1 MIRRKKVSAK
11 KTIERIFTPGDASK
25 YITHDGIQQGDQV
38 VLYCRVSTRQQNHN
52 GNLDT
57 QEQYLRNQ
65 IDKRDAK
72 VVHVVRYVGSGFEPL
87 RLPLAVRF
95 AKQHS
100 AKIVALSTD
109 RFIRHE
115 SFKSTGTKK
124 ARTLRVNTGGL
135 EILREIA
142 KGVELVTLLDPN
154 ATLPECAGL
163 QKKIGQQMKNSKGG
177 RPNKRK
183 PGYKKE
189 RRQKNLPIVFQ
200 LRTEGLKI
208 RDIARKLI
216 IHESTIRHWLRNF
229 SNDESTELK

>member
-52 GNLDT
+52 GNLDA

-65 IDKRDAK
+65 MGKRDAK

-95 AKQHS
+95 AKQHG

-115 SFKSTGTKK
+115 SFKSTGSKK
-124 ARTLRVNTGGL
+124 ARKLRVNTRGL
-135 EILREIA
+135 EDLREIA

-154 ATLPECAGL
+154 ASLEDCIKL
-163 QKKIGQQMKNSKGG
+163 QSEIGQQAKFNKGG
-177 RPNKRK
+177 RPLKRK
-183 PGYKKE
+183 PGYKKQ
-189 RRQKNLPIVFQ
+189 RRLKFLEKVIQ
-200 LRTEGLKI
+200 LQEQGKSI
-208 RDIARKLI
+208 RDIEK
-216 IHESTIRHWLRNF
+216 
-229 SNDESTELK
+229 ELKIPSSTVHSWVSSFFNGD